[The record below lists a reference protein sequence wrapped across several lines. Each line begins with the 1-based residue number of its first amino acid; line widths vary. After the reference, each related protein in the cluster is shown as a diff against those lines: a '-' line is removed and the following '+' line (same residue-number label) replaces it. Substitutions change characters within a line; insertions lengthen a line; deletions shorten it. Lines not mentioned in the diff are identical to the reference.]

1 MGILM
6 SMRMRKMMEKRRME
20 KRRMEKRRTGS
31 TSAQPHQVGLAD

>member
-6 SMRMRKMMEKRRME
+6 SMRMRKMMEN
-20 KRRMEKRRTGS
+20 RRMEKRRTGS